1 MTVGILLWF
10 GAFLTI
16 GGEWFLMWESKIWN
30 GQDAAARVFLI
41 EAVVL
46 ILLAIPAR
54 NSGAPGEV
62 IDLS

>member
-1 MTVGILLWF
+1 MTPNDFPDCVEPL
-10 GAFLTI
+10 
-16 GGEWFLMWESKIWN
+16 N
-30 GQDAAARVFLI
+30 RNAAARVFLI
-41 EAVVL
+41 EGVVL